1 VYVFPYQKALE
12 GAGRVAPPVEYLPS
26 KQETLSSNPVL
37 QKFKKRKRK
46 ETSEVIIDV
55 ELSLT

>member
-1 VYVFPYQKALE
+1 
-12 GAGRVAPPVEYLPS
+12 
-26 KQETLSSNPVL
+26 VL

-55 ELSLT
+55 ELNLT